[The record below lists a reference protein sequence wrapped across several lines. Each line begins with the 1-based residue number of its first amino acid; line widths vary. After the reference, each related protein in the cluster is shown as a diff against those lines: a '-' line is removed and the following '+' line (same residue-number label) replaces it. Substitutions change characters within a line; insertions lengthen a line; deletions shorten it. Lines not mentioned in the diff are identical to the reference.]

1 MQLDAVSLA
10 MRSLLPH
17 LLATPPADDA
27 SREALR
33 LLASWDG
40 LMAAERPEPLIATA
54 WLRELT
60 RALYA
65 DELGEAFRRNWSARV
80 VFVDNALRTDS
91 AWCDDVRTRT
101 VEACAK
107 LLSASLARALTDLK
121 SRFGSDVAAWRWGE
135 AHVAEQRH
143 RPLSRNRLLARFFDI
158 RVPTAGDAYSINAGR
173 SDFADEA
180 APYASRHAASYRAI
194 YDLADPQGSLFMQ
207 SGGQSGNPLSAHY
220 RSFAEA
226 WARGEYIRALT
237 DRALLESEGVQRLVL
252 RP

>member
-1 MQLDAVSLA
+1 MLA
-10 MRSLLPH
+10 R
-17 LLATPPADDA
+17 
-27 SREALR
+27 
-33 LLASWDG
+33 WDG
-40 LMAAERPEPLIATA
+40 HMAAERPEPLIATA

-60 RALYA
+60 RALYS
-65 DELGEAFRRNWSARV
+65 DELGDAFRSHWSARA
-80 VFVDNALRTDS
+80 VFVENALRTNS

-101 VEACAK
+101 VEACAQ

-121 SRFGSDVAAWRWGE
+121 SRFGTELAAWRWGE

-143 RPLSRNRLLARFFDI
+143 RPFSRNRLLARFFDI
-158 RVPTAGDAYSINAGR
+158 RVPTPGDAYSINAGR
-173 SDFADEA
+173 SDFADDA
-180 APYASRHAASYRAI
+180 APYASRHAGSYRAI

-226 WARGEYIRALT
+226 WARAEYIRALT
-237 DRALLESEGVQRLVL
+237 DRARLESAGVQRLVL